1 MASLHEIN
9 KYFKVF
15 LCTVIQYHVV
25 LSFSSLSSL
34 LLLYRITKYLG
45 SGQFATVNKAQWITG
60 GGDVSVAVKMLKTG
74 SSEQEKVKF
83 LQEAAINGQ
92 FHHLNVVRLL
102 GVVTVGEPVCEIES
116 MKYENMQD

>member
-116 MKYENMQD
+116 MKYENMRA